1 MSTKDA
7 CVPSSIT
14 SALTAAAAA
23 IGRLGTKPDSDWYRS
38 IERPSWEPPGIAFP
52 LVWTPLY
59 GLIGWGTGRAIE
71 AAPEGERGRLW
82 ALTAADL
89 AVNAGWCWAFFDR
102 ESPRGGLVAIAV
114 LNGLNVALVREAAR
128 HDRRCRGAGAVR
140 RVDGVRDRAQRQH
153 LAPQPLS
160 GLRPGPRAVGGRTS
174 TSWASITA

>member
-1 MSTKDA
+1 MRPT
-7 CVPSSIT
+7 VVT
-14 SALTAAAAA
+14 SALTAAAAVV
-23 IGRLGTKPDSDWYRS
+23 GSLGTKPDSDWYRS

-102 ESPRGGLVAIAV
+102 ESPRAGLATIVV
-114 LNGLNVALVREAAR
+114 LNGLNVALTKEVAKHDSVAA
-128 HDRRCRGAGAVR
+128 AA
-140 RVDGVRDRAQRQH
+140 
-153 LAPQPLS
+153 LTPY
-160 GLRPGPRAVGGRTS
+160 VGWTAFA
-174 TSWASITA
+174 TLLNASIWRRNR